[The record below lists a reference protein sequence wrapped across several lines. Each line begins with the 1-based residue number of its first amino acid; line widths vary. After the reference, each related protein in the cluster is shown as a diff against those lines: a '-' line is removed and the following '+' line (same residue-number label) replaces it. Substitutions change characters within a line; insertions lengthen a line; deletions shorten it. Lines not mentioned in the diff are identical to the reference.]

1 MYVAVCV
8 SERVWQELDD
18 TMEAI
23 MSIVK
28 GRPMM
33 GSGVKKYFIGS
44 FFFKKMVLHWVFV
57 DRSADLRHG
66 KHASL
71 DNIQ

>member
-33 GSGVKKYFIGS
+33 GSGVKQNSIT
-44 FFFKKMVLHWVFV
+44 KKIALTKKIVLPP
-57 DRSADLRHG
+57 
-66 KHASL
+66 
-71 DNIQ
+71 

>member
-23 MSIVK
+23 MSIIK

-44 FFFKKMVLHWVFV
+44 FFKKKWYYIGSLLTVL
-57 DRSADLRHG
+57 RT
-66 KHASL
+66 
-71 DNIQ
+71 